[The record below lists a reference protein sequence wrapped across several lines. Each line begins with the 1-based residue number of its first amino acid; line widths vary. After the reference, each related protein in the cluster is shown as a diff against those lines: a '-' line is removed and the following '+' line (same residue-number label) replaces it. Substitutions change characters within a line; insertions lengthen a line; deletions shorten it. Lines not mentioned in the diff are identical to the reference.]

1 MRIRSLMRGK
11 PAFKIRDDEKQG
23 MESVTMNKKRWL
35 TIPVLLGAVYASSA
49 SAELLIGAKAGLLDY
64 DVSGSDPGVNGS
76 VQLGYEVLDLVAADI
91 AIEGELST
99 SLVDGETPG
108 GADVSFESKAI
119 YASLRTAGPVYFIGR
134 VGFAD
139 AEIEDTSDSDVSTGI
154 GIGFSTLGLRW
165 EVEYTTYKVKD
176 VDVDYITLGL
186 SF

>member
-1 MRIRSLMRGK
+1 MRSRSLIRGK
-11 PAFKIRDDEKQG
+11 PAFKIRDNEKQG

-49 SAELLIGAKAGLLDY
+49 SAELLIGAKAGLVDY

-76 VQLGYEVLDLVAADI
+76 VQLGYEVLDLIAADI

-99 SLVDGETPG
+99 SLVDGSAPNG
-108 GADVSFESKAI
+108 DDVSFESKGI

-139 AEIEDTSDSDVSTGI
+139 AEINNTSDTDTSVGV
-154 GIGFSTLGLRW
+154 GVGFSTLGLRW
-165 EVEYTTYKVKD
+165 EVEYTTYTVKD
-176 VDVDYITLGL
+176 VDVNYVTLGL